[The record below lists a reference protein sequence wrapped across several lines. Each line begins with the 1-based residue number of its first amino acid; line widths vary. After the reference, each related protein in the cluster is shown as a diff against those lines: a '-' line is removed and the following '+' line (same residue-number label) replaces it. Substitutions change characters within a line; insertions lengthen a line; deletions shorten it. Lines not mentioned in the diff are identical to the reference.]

1 MACTGVGRRLER
13 GSVVVSRFS
22 LELMADLSHLRPL
35 GIGKIQAVK
44 RSAMGSMLGFCGLAQ
59 PWRAVMVVSIASGAF
74 LPVEAP
80 LRAAESTDACS
91 GTVLKL
97 AVHEQAVSDVSG
109 FRFSLALSGE
119 GNSESVA
126 LQQLNNRLNQLR
138 QDLKPLMQSR
148 LEVTAPR
155 SHQQQQQD
163 FVAAIRLSGEV
174 PPKNYDALIQ
184 LSGRLPGV
192 KLQGMTS
199 LASSS
204 STAVEEKRALQRALD
219 RGQQHAQWMA
229 RGIGR
234 ASAALQ
240 QIDQRGAVARS
251 LQSRGAA
258 ANLGFD
264 PHEAPKPRVS
274 VHLRLTYCLMD

>member
-1 MACTGVGRRLER
+1 
-13 GSVVVSRFS
+13 
-22 LELMADLSHLRPL
+22 
-35 GIGKIQAVK
+35 
-44 RSAMGSMLGFCGLAQ
+44 MGSMLGFCGLAQ
-59 PWRAVMVVSIASGAF
+59 PWRIVMVVSVASGAF
-74 LPVEAP
+74 LAVEAP

-97 AVHEQAVSDVSG
+97 AVHEQAVSEVSH

-119 GNSESVA
+119 GNSESAA
-126 LQQLNNRLNQLR
+126 LQQLNKRLHQLR
-138 QDLKPLMQSR
+138 QDLKPLMQGR

-155 SHQQQQQD
+155 SHQQQKD

-174 PPKNYDALIQ
+174 PSENYDALIQ

-204 STAVEEKRALQRALD
+204 STDVGEKRALQRALD

-229 RGIGR
+229 RSIGR
-234 ASAALQ
+234 ASVALQ
-240 QIDQRGAVARS
+240 QIDQRGAVGRS
-251 LQSRGAA
+251 LQSRGVAA
-258 ANLGFD
+258 SNGFD
-264 PHEAPKPRVS
+264 PNEAPKPRVS
-274 VHLRLTYCLMD
+274 VHLQLTYCLTD